1 MTIRAR
7 SLLAWLQDAHVKTR
21 PRQRSP
27 LAMVILSF
35 VLEAPSHA
43 YRMHELIKQR
53 GKDNVVNV
61 AQRNSVYQTIAQ
73 LQAAELIRIRET
85 QQDEGRPERVVY
97 EITPL
102 GKKTF
107 YAWLEGMLGEPRREF
122 NEFPAALAT
131 LMALSPDVVLA
142 SLRRRSEALKQ
153 QLAESLSTTKEWLGK
168 GLPRLCMLDDEYKQ
182 VLLKAEIKWL
192 GGLMAELESGEM
204 TWSEKWLRQLAA
216 QFETGKPD

>member
-1 MTIRAR
+1 
-7 SLLAWLQDAHVKTR
+7 
-21 PRQRSP
+21 
-27 LAMVILSF
+27 MVVLGF

-53 GKDNVVNV
+53 GKDKIVNV

-73 LQAAELIRIRET
+73 LQAAELIRVRET

-107 YAWLEGMLGEPRREF
+107 YAWLESMLGEPRREF

-131 LMALSPDVVLA
+131 VMALSPDAVVVQ
-142 SLRRRSEALKQ
+142 LRLRHQNLKQ
-153 QLAESLSTTKEWLGK
+153 QLAESSSHFKECLGM
-168 GLPRLCMLDDEYKQ
+168 GLPRLIMLDDEYKQ

-192 GGLMAELESGEM
+192 DGLIADLESGEI
-204 TWSEKWLRQLAA
+204 TWTGKWLRKLAE
-216 QFETGKPD
+216 QFEAGKLD

>member
-1 MTIRAR
+1 
-7 SLLAWLQDAHVKTR
+7 
-21 PRQRSP
+21 
-27 LAMVILSF
+27 MVILSF

-53 GKDNVVNV
+53 GKDHVVNV

-73 LQAAELIRIRET
+73 LEAAELLRVRET
-85 QQDEGRPERVVY
+85 RQAEGRPERVVY

-122 NEFPAALAT
+122 NEFPAALAV
-131 LMALSPDVVLA
+131 LMALSPDVALTQ
-142 SLRRRSEALKQ
+142 LQRRRAAQKQ
-153 QLAESLSTTKEWLGK
+153 RLAGASATMKEWLGK

-182 VLLKAEIKWL
+182 VMLKAEIKWL
-192 GGLMAELESGEM
+192 DGLIRELESGEM
-204 TWSEKWLRQLAA
+204 TWSEKWLRKVAA
-216 QFETGKPD
+216 QFETGKPN

>member
-1 MTIRAR
+1 
-7 SLLAWLQDAHVKTR
+7 
-21 PRQRSP
+21 
-27 LAMVILSF
+27 MVILSF
-35 VLEAPSHA
+35 VVEAPSHA

-73 LQAAELIRIRET
+73 LQAAELIRVRET
-85 QQDEGRPERVVY
+85 QQEEGRPERVIY

-107 YAWLEGMLGEPRREF
+107 HAWLEGMLGEPRREF

-131 LMALSPDVVLA
+131 VMALSPDVVLA
-142 SLRRRSEALKQ
+142 QLLRRREAQKQ
-153 QLAESLSTTKEWLGK
+153 QLTHSSAIMKELQGK

-192 GGLMAELESGEM
+192 DGLIAQLESGEIS
-204 TWSEKWLRQLAA
+204 WNEKWLRKLAA
-216 QFETGKPD
+216 QFEGGQHD

>member
-1 MTIRAR
+1 
-7 SLLAWLQDAHVKTR
+7 
-21 PRQRSP
+21 
-27 LAMVILSF
+27 MVLLSF

-73 LQAAELIRIRET
+73 LQAAELIRVRET

-102 GKKTF
+102 GRKTF
-107 YAWLEGMLGEPRREF
+107 YAWLEDMLGEPRREF

-131 LMALSPDVVLA
+131 VMALSPDVALA
-142 SLRRRSEALKQ
+142 QLQRRRETQKQ
-153 QLAESLSTTKEWLGK
+153 RLTHAASATRQLLGK
-168 GLPRLCMLDDEYKQ
+168 GLPRLCVLDDEYKQ
-182 VLLKAEIKWL
+182 VLLKAEIRWL
-192 GGLMAELESGEM
+192 DGLIADLQSGEM
-204 TWSEKWLRQLAA
+204 TWNEKWLRKLAA
-216 QFETGKPD
+216 QFETGTLD